1 MKVIDCFTF
10 YNEIDMLKFRL
21 KELNN
26 CIDFFVLVECIKTHQ
41 NNDKELFFENNK
53 HQYTEYLDKIIHII
67 VKDNIPTGEN
77 TWDIENYQRRCID
90 IGIKKLDLNNDDI
103 IIISDLDEIPDSN
116 TINNI
121 KNSNIFNGIY
131 NLQQD
136 LYYYNL
142 NNKYNVKWTFAK
154 ILNYG
159 NYTGDPQNIRING
172 SGQTIKNGGWHFSYF
187 GDVEFIKNKLLNF
200 AHNEFNNEFYVNDE
214 KITKKIQNN
223 TDLFDRNEFIINNI
237 DIKDN
242 NYLPNNYKD
251 LLLFTKIKEQKV
263 V

>member
-1 MKVIDCFTF
+1 MKVIDCFIF

-21 KELNN
+21 KELND
-26 CIDFFVLVECIKTHQ
+26 CVDFFVLVECIKTHQ

-53 HQYTEYLDKIIHII
+53 HQFTEYLDKIIHII
-67 VKDNIPTGEN
+67 VKDNIPTGDEN
-77 TWDIENYQRRCID
+77 AWYRENYQRRCID
-90 IGIKKLDLNNDDI
+90 IGIKKLNLNNDDI

-121 KNSNIFNGIY
+121 KNSNNFNGIY
-131 NLQQD
+131 ILEQD

-142 NNKYNVKWTFAK
+142 NTKYNSKSTLAK

-159 NYTGDPQNIRING
+159 SYNGDPQSLRGNNTIP
-172 SGQTIKNGGWHFSYF
+172 TIKNGGWHFSYF
-187 GDVEFIKNKLLNF
+187 GDVKFIKNKLLNF
-200 AHNEFNNEFYVNDE
+200 AHREFNNEFYLNDE
-214 KITKKIQNN
+214 RITKKIQNN

-242 NYLPNNYKD
+242 NYLPKNYKD
-251 LLLFTKIKEQKV
+251 LLKYAIEEQKDV
-263 V
+263 